1 MFDAS
6 RAASVTK
13 VADQLRASGLRV
25 FVYPDPDKIG
35 KQIKYADG
43 QHIPYVALLGDEEIK
58 AGTVTVKDL
67 NTQAQQTYPQAAAG
81 SAILEALK
89 QRG

>member
-1 MFDAS
+1 M
-6 RAASVTK
+6 
-13 VADQLRASGLRV
+13 
-25 FVYPDPDKIG
+25 
-35 KQIKYADG
+35 YADG

-81 SAILEALK
+81 TAILEALK